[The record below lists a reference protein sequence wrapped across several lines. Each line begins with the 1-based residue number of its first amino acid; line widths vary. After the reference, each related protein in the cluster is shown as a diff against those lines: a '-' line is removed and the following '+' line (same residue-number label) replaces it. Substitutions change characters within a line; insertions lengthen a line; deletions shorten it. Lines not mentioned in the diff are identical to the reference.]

1 MVNPAN
7 MKTSNLTQ
15 SALALFWIA
24 YAAVG
29 AWVLLV
35 ETVSVQRDLLL
46 ILGGFTILAII
57 ATAALLK
64 RDDLSDVD

>member
-1 MVNPAN
+1 

-15 SALALFWIA
+15 STLALFWIA

-29 AWVLLV
+29 AWVLLM
-35 ETVSVQRDLLL
+35 ETESVQRDLLL
-46 ILGGFTILAII
+46 ILAGFTILAII